1 MRKSDDEHSFE
12 LETSIDFIE
21 EFEGGMG
28 NLENGIEMKFLFS
41 TENYC

>member
-1 MRKSDDEHSFE
+1 MNEVNEERSFE
-12 LETSIDFIE
+12 FDLSSDFIE

-28 NLENGIEMKFLFS
+28 NLENGIEMKFFFS